1 MPVHGSFPRP
11 HLRPFRSHLGSA
23 SLRTSAVT
31 ASHSFRVL
39 LDNST
44 VLRRVRELAASIG
57 RDFPAESPVGVIVI
71 DGARMFARHLQRHLG
86 KAMEWHEIRASSYG
100 TGTTSSGS
108 VQVGSQGDLCVAGRS
123 VLLVEDI
130 VDTGR
135 TIAALRERFLAQGAK
150 EVRVA
155 TLLSKPSRR
164 VVEVELEYVGF
175 EIPDEFV
182 IGFGMD
188 YAGRYRELEEVVVY
202 EESRAAAGEA

>member
-1 MPVHGSFPRP
+1 
-11 HLRPFRSHLGSA
+11 
-23 SLRTSAVT
+23 VT
-31 ASHSFRVL
+31 QSHSFRVL
-39 LDNST
+39 IQNET
-44 VLRRVRELAASIG
+44 ILRRVRELASVIQ
-57 RDFPAESPVGVIVI
+57 RDFPGEPPVGVIVI
-71 DGARMFARHLQRHLG
+71 DGARMFARHLQRHLAR
-86 KAMEWHEIRASSYG
+86 AMEWHELRASSYG
-100 TGTTSSGS
+100 SGTTSSG
-108 VQVGSQGDLCVAGRS
+108 QVALGAQGDLCVSGRS
-123 VLLVEDI
+123 VLVVEDI

-164 VVEVELEYVGF
+164 VVEVALEYVGF

-202 EESRAAAGEA
+202 EESKASAANA